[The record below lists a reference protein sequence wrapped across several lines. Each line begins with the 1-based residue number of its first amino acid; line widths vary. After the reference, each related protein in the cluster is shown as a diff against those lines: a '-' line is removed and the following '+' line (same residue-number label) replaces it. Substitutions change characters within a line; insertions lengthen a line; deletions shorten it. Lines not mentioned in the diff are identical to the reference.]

1 MRLATAALM
10 SRAPIPTIPG
20 TPYGGGY
27 YVGRM
32 IGGDGV
38 KYAVI
43 LAPKNIGE
51 WPNSLNYRTSAAST
65 PAAGSAWD
73 GASNTAA
80 LIALGATVSAIAD
93 FVLSVNNNGGING
106 YTDWFIPARYQLE
119 MCYRNLKPFT
129 SANSTDSPGLTSNSY
144 ADPSTPEYTA
154 TVPAQTTVAAFQ
166 GGGSEAFLN
175 TGYWSST
182 EYPTAEAW
190 YQDMNSGRMPHVNK
204 TLGFRC
210 RLIRLIKV

>member
-1 MRLATAALM
+1 MRSGIASIMA
-10 SRAPIPTIPG
+10 RAPIPTVPG

-43 LAPKNIGE
+43 LAPKSSGE
-51 WPNSLNYRTSAAST
+51 WPYALNYRNSAVST

-73 GASNTAA
+73 GVANTAA
-80 LIALGATVSAIAD
+80 LIALGAGVSAIAD
-93 FVLSVNNNGGING
+93 FVLQVNNNGGING

-129 SANSTDSPGLTSNSY
+129 SANSTDSPGATNNTY
-144 ADPSTPEYTA
+144 ADPNTPAYTA
-154 TVPAQTTVAAFQ
+154 SVPAQTTVTAFQ
-166 GGGSEAFLN
+166 GGGAEAFFN
-175 TGYWSST
+175 DNYWSST
-182 EYPTAEAW
+182 EYPTANAW
-190 YQDMNSGRMPHVNK
+190 CQDMNSGRMPNNSK

-210 RLIRLIKV
+210 RLIRLIKI

>member
-1 MRLATAALM
+1 MRLGIAALM

-43 LAPKNIGE
+43 LAPKSGGE
-51 WPNSLNYRTSAAST
+51 SAYLLNYRPTQVAT
-65 PAAGSAWD
+65 PNAGSAWD
-73 GASNTAA
+73 GLGNTAA
-80 LIALGATVSAIAD
+80 LIALGPNVSAIAD
-93 FVLSVNNNGGING
+93 YTLAVNNNGGING
-106 YTDWFIPARYQLE
+106 YTDWFVPARYQLE

-129 SANSTDSPGLTSNSY
+129 AANSTDSPGATNNTY
-144 ADPSTPEYTA
+144 ADPNTPAYTA

-175 TGYWSST
+175 DNYWSST
-182 EYPTAEAW
+182 EYSAANAW
-190 YQDMNSGRMPHVNK
+190 SQDLNSGRMPNNSK

-210 RLIRLIKV
+210 RLIRLIKI